1 MNQVRRVLTST
12 ENQKQYSFLDRLY
25 QRLDDA
31 LQAGTEVNLRL
42 TWGSLRG
49 IPIYLDPT
57 CVEIVFVHVYMDDDD
72 EADEEVSW
80 RTVWL
85 VRLEEINA
93 IAYLT
98 ESWSKERLEQLLL
111 QSDGTSESDTKE

>member
-1 MNQVRRVLTST
+1 MNQVRRILTT
-12 ENQKQYSFLDRLY
+12 GEDKKQYSFLERLY

-31 LQAGTEVNLRL
+31 LQSGTEVNLKL

-111 QSDGTSESDTKE
+111 DTTSEADTKE

>member
-1 MNQVRRVLTST
+1 MNQVQRILTST
-12 ENQKQYSFLDRLY
+12 EDKRQYSFLDRLY
-25 QRLDDA
+25 QRLDDV

>member
-1 MNQVRRVLTST
+1 MNQSQRILTTSG
-12 ENQKQYSFLDRLY
+12 EKLKYSFLDRLY
-25 QRLDDA
+25 QRLEDA
-31 LQAGTEVNLRL
+31 LKDGTEVKLRL
-42 TWGSLRG
+42 TWGMLIG
-49 IPIYLDPT
+49 VPIYLDPT
-57 CVEIVFVHVYMDDDD
+57 CVEVVYVYVDVDDDD
-72 EADEEVSW
+72 EPEEDVSW

-111 QSDGTSESDTKE
+111 QVENEPDLD